1 MISKD
6 PVDIIDIKSDA
17 KGTALAQETRDG
29 LHTKPAS
36 FHPLLLWDEQGLKN
50 FEAVTYADQYYL
62 TNCEIELLEKHSS
75 EIAEVLEPNC
85 VLVELG
91 SGCLRKVKILLD
103 ALEKSEKRVDY
114 YALDLD
120 YSELERT
127 LRDIRPQE
135 FHFVRCHGLF
145 GSYDDGLKWFTSSEI
160 SSKPRCI
167 MSLGSTLGGF
177 NRDEAAK
184 FLSRFASLPAPHSSN
199 IQSSLM
205 LIGLDGC
212 EDGDKVWTAYNDDE
226 QRNERFIRNVLS
238 HANRVLG
245 KEVFYQDEWEHRGK
259 WNDELKRHEQY
270 LIPKKDVWCDGHC
283 LKAGEKVFVIPSYKY
298 GPEQR
303 SKLWHDSGLQP
314 LKEWS
319 TKPHSYG
326 LHLLAAAIPN

>member
-1 MISKD
+1 
-6 PVDIIDIKSDA
+6 V
-17 KGTALAQETRDG
+17 G
-29 LHTKPAS
+29 LRS
-36 FHPLLLWDEQGLKN
+36 LLNFGLFCSN
-50 FEAVTYADQYYL
+50 GGYR
-62 TNCEIELLEKHSS
+62 
-75 EIAEVLEPNC
+75 
-85 VLVELG
+85 
-91 SGCLRKVKILLD
+91 CLRKVKILLD

-135 FHFVRCHGLF
+135 FHYVRCHGLF

-245 KEVFYQDEWEHRGK
+245 KEVFYQEEWEHRGK

-283 LKAGEKVFVIPSYKY
+283 LKAGEEVFVIPSYKY

-303 SKLWHDSGLQP
+303 SKLWHDSGLQQ